1 MRNFGFM
8 LLVLGVAG
16 FFYCSSRASQLEP
29 LREGYTVSETLETD
43 RGKWEAG
50 RYACAA
56 GAFVGIL
63 LAMMPQGRG

>member
-8 LLVLGVAG
+8 LLLAGVAG
-16 FFYCSSRASQLEP
+16 VFYCSSQVSRFEP
-29 LREGYTVSETLETD
+29 ISAELSVSESLETD

-56 GAFVGIL
+56 GAVVGIL
-63 LAMMPQGRG
+63 LVMMPQGRA

>member
-1 MRNFGFM
+1 MRNFGLV
-8 LLVLGVAG
+8 LLVAGIAGV
-16 FFYCSSRASQLEP
+16 FYCSSQASRFEP
-29 LREGYTVSETLETD
+29 MREGLTVSETLETD
-43 RGKWEAG
+43 RGKWEGG